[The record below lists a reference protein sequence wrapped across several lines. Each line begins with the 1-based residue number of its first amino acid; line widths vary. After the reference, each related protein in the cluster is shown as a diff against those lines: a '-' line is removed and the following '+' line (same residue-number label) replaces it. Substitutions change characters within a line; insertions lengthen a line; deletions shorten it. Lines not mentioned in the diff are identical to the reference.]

1 MVSVL
6 ELLLVEVESG
16 CELLELGVFYYLE
29 VLLLLFGVFALR
41 AVVLG
46 VVEAI
51 LAHLD
56 VCLVLQLR
64 LAAGTL
70 GDGRH
75 GEEVHEVGLLRARN

>member
-16 CELLELGVFYYLE
+16 RKLLELGIFYYLE
-29 VLLLLFGVFALR
+29 VLLLLFGVFVLHAM
-41 AVVLG
+41 VLG

-56 VCLVLQLR
+56 VFLLLQLR
-64 LAAGTL
+64 LVAGTL
-70 GDGRH
+70 RDGWH
-75 GEEVHEVGLLRARN
+75 GEEIHEVGLFRARN